1 MYNNKKLFI
10 MIVLLIVSLFLT
22 EAPYINIFFAGK
34 IWIFYLLFLFY
45 LFPPRNL
52 TYIIVVTFI
61 SLVALILTT
70 FLGLSGLA
78 ELIGVLV
85 FALLC
90 LSFVIAFYRYIKER
104 Q

>member
-1 MYNNKKLFI
+1 MYSNKKLFI
-10 MIVLLIVSLFLT
+10 MIVLIVVSLSLT
-22 EAPYINIFFAGK
+22 ETPYINTLFAGK

-52 TYIIVVTFI
+52 TYIIVLTFI
-61 SLVALILTT
+61 SFVSLILTS
-70 FLGLSGLA
+70 FLGLSALA

-90 LSFVIAFYRYIKER
+90 LSFAIAFYRYIKER